1 MRQAKKVVGTTQT
14 KRLMPIRAFQGGNTM
29 NKMKFAVTTAL
40 TCMLFAPSVVT
51 AQEPKRGGILNFAVS
66 AEPPNYDCHANT
78 SFAFVHPVRPSYNTL
93 LRFVPDNYPEIEG
106 DLAESW
112 EVSDDGLTYTFKLEE
127 GVKFHDGSD
136 FTSRDVK
143 ASYDRIRDPADGVRS
158 IRQAAYADIESI
170 ETPDDM
176 TVIVKLSAP
185 NAAMLA
191 QFASPWDCIYSAA
204 KLEENPRWPEQ
215 NVMGTGPF
223 KFVEHAAGSHWIGER
238 FEDYWDEG
246 KPYLD
251 GFRATFIRGAP
262 MVNALAAGEVLVEFR
277 GQSPADRDRLVS
289 QLGDKAVVQ
298 ESPWTCVLIVAMNT
312 EKAPFDDVRVRR
324 ALSLA
329 IDRYTGAEALSRIAL
344 VREVGGLM
352 RPGFE
357 LAASQ
362 EEMETWPGF
371 SRDIEASRAEAKRLL
386 AEAGH
391 ENLSFTFTNRN
402 VPMPYTPV
410 GVFLIDQWRQIGV
423 TAEHEQLE
431 TRLYQ
436 SKLRGEELEAGL
448 DFHCDYMDEPNLQ
461 LIKYISS
468 DKSSINY
475 SGYSNPRMDELYE
488 AQARELDVEKRKG
501 IIREMEEIAMEDA
514 YNIPTIWWHRI
525 IVHHDTLKNWHI
537 TPSHY
542 LNQDLAEVWLDQ

>member
-1 MRQAKKVVGTTQT
+1 MHCSKLA
-14 KRLMPIRAFQGGNTM
+14 M
-29 NKMKFAVTTAL
+29 TAAL
-40 TCMLFAPSVVT
+40 VCWMVAPGAAD
-51 AQEPKRGGILNFAVS
+51 AQEPQRGGILNFAVS

-93 LRFVPDNYPEIEG
+93 LRFVPDSYPEIEG

-112 EVSDDGLTYTFKLEE
+112 EVSEDGLTYTFKLRQ
-127 GVKFHDGSD
+127 GVVFHDGSP

-158 IRQAAYADIESI
+158 IRQAAYTDIESI
-170 ETPDDM
+170 ETPDDA
-176 TVIVKLSAP
+176 TVVVTLSAP

-204 KLEENPRWPEQ
+204 KLEEDPRWPEQ

-223 KFVEHAAGSHWIGER
+223 KFVEHVAGSHWVGER
-238 FEDYWDEG
+238 FADYWDDG

-251 GFRATFIRGAP
+251 GFRAIFMSGAP

-277 GQSPADRDRLVS
+277 GHSPADRDRLLE
-289 QLGDKAVVQ
+289 QIGETAVVQ
-298 ESPWTCVLIVAMNT
+298 ESPWTCVLIVSFNT
-312 EKAPFDDVRVRR
+312 NNPPFDNAGVRR

-344 VREVGGLM
+344 VREVGGLL
-352 RPGFE
+352 RPGYE
-357 LAASQ
+357 LAAIP
-362 EEMETWPGF
+362 EEMEAWPGF

-386 AEAGH
+386 AEADQ
-391 ENLSFTFTNRN
+391 ENLTFTLTNRN
-402 VPMPYTPV
+402 IAMPYTPV
-410 GVFLIDQWRQIGV
+410 GVFLIDQWRQIGISV
-423 TAEHEQLE
+423 EHEQLE
-431 TRLYQ
+431 TKLYQ
-436 SKLRGEELEAGL
+436 EKLRSDDLQAGL

-475 SGYSNPRMDELYE
+475 TGYNNPKMDDLFEQ
-488 AQARELDVEKRKG
+488 QARELDVEKRKG
-501 IIREMEEIAMEDA
+501 IIREMERIAMEDA

-525 IVHHDTLKNWHI
+525 IVHHDQLKNWHI

-542 LNQDLAEVWLDQ
+542 LNQDLSEVWLAQ